1 MGYDATTECYDVW
14 WLSGFVLFCIAL
26 FVRMTRQSPE
36 KRSDPSNT
44 YYEQFVKPY
53 KSQYWYFEFI
63 LFSRRFFIALF
74 SSLRVYT
81 RSNIDIL
88 LLFLMIIY
96 LIIHV
101 AMRPFKWQRLNIV
114 EGICLLSL
122 SLVIGATPQLNSDN
136 HGFTDFFIGTIII
149 VPFIAVC
156 FYVFIAI
163 RNICDKEMKQFEKV
177 KQRTKRITEEA
188 ETYSPVAADNEIELH
203 NLSKD
208 KSTAL

>member
-36 KRSDPSNT
+36 ERLNPFNV

-53 KSQYWYFEFI
+53 RSKYWYFEFI

-96 LIIHV
+96 SFIHV

-136 HGFTDFFIGTIII
+136 HGFTDFFMSSLQLEIF
-149 VPFIAVC
+149 VM
-156 FYVFIAI
+156 
-163 RNICDKEMKQFEKV
+163 RS
-177 KQRTKRITEEA
+177 RTHLIK
-188 ETYSPVAADNEIELH
+188 
-203 NLSKD
+203 
-208 KSTAL
+208 